1 MQLTSDPIVLSV
13 IDKFNTRSQ
22 IGINK
27 YGTTLQD
34 NNTDDFLKHLQEEL
48 MDAVNYIEK
57 LRQVDTDIKQVL
69 HNQVAVAYCVAH
81 KIPYTSTEVDVT
93 DLLAEDRRRFFEF
106 DNMLKLIFK

>member
-13 IDKFNTRSQ
+13 IDKINTRSQ
-22 IGINK
+22 VGITK

-57 LRQVDTDIKQVL
+57 LQTKNTDIKRVL
-69 HNQVAVAYCVAH
+69 HQVAIAYCVAH
-81 KIPYTSTEVDVT
+81 NIPYTSTEVDVT
-93 DLLAEDRRRFFEF
+93 DLLPEDRRKFFEF
-106 DNMLKLIFK
+106 DSMLKLIFK